1 MEKYIEIEVKTEK
14 VMDPIRGSGR
24 RFIYPDW
31 KGIDHRV
38 IGYINKDL
46 TRQLFVIEG
55 NEKELTDFVKQKG
68 IKEITKEEYN
78 SRIKK

>member
-1 MEKYIEIEVKTEK
+1 MEKYIEVEVKTEK
-14 VMDPIRGSGR
+14 VTDPIHGSGT

-46 TRQLFVIEG
+46 TKPLFVIEG
-55 NEKELTDFVKQKG
+55 NEKELTDFIKHEG
-68 IKEITKEEYN
+68 IRVITKEECD
-78 SRIKK
+78 SLLKK